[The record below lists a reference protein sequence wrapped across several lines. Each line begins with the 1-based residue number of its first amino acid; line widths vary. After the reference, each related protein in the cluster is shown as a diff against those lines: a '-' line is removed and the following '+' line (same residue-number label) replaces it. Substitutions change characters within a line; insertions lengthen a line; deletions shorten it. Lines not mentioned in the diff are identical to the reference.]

1 MGDTETGVV
10 HGSSKGPWLPSTT
23 VWASLSL
30 AGCLGIRG
38 GWGWLGVREQSP
50 LSPQLWNA

>member
-30 AGCLGIRG
+30 AGCLGI
-38 GWGWLGVREQSP
+38 
-50 LSPQLWNA
+50 